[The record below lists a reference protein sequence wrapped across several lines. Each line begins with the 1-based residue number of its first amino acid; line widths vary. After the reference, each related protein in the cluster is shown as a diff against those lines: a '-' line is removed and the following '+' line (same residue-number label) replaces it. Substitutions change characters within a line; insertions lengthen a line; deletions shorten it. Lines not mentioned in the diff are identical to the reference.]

1 VQTAVGSAHPLL
13 ESTLLTSRA
22 DVLDRNGRLA
32 ALKEVEPDAFHAVI
46 PVA

>member
-1 VQTAVGSAHPLL
+1 MEGTW
-13 ESTLLTSRA
+13 LTSRA

-32 ALKEVEPDAFHAVI
+32 ALKEVEPDSFREVM